1 MMRTTDGK
9 LAILDFGLMTEV
21 TVSLPC
27 GFYSCPNTLLRPIL
41 FSNQSII
48 PILIPK
54 QNKG

>member
-27 GFYSCPNTLLRPIL
+27 DYYTLPFTLVCQYCSLINHFIL
-41 FSNQSII
+41 HLQ
-48 PILIPK
+48 K
-54 QNKG
+54 